1 MNRRPLPVE
10 HGLIIVGCS
19 RRKRPTSTPIPAL
32 DLYEGG
38 CIPGLRNRLGENKP
52 VRKRIRILSALH
64 GLLSAD
70 SLITPYDRRLSNRAD
85 AYALR
90 DRVAPQL
97 DADLVNV
104 AQVLAVVEPL
114 YLLAL
119 EPVVRRLD
127 ALRLH
132 WIADPRGW
140 YRAALVLDTW
150 GWT

>member
-1 MNRRPLPVE
+1 MNPRPLPAE
-10 HGLIIVGCS
+10 QGLIIVGCS
-19 RRKRPTSTPIPAL
+19 RRKRSTSKPIPAL

-38 CIPGLRNRLGENKP
+38 CIPGLRDRLGANKP
-52 VRKRIRILSALH
+52 LRKRIRILSALH
-64 GLLSAD
+64 GLLAAD
-70 SLITPYDRRLSNRAD
+70 SLITPYERRLSNQAD
-85 AYALR
+85 ACALR

-104 AQVLAVVEPL
+104 AEVLAVVEPL

-132 WIADPRGW
+132 WIAEPRGW